1 MYSGVSDGL
10 ANGYLFFTTN
20 VNPTIGLRFMF

>member
-10 ANGYLFFTTN
+10 ANGYLFNTTN
-20 VNPTIGLRFMF
+20 LNPTIGVRYSF